1 MNTSPMTSSNAANG
15 AVRWVV
21 VIAAIALIFDGY
33 DLVVFGTIVSTL
45 LADPSQL
52 GQLDEAAA
60 GLLGSYALLGVMVG
74 ALSTGAIGDYIG
86 RRKAMIT
93 GIIWFSVGMGL
104 TALASDTLWFGIL
117 RFLTGMGVGAIV
129 ATAGA
134 VVAEFAPK
142 NRRNYYNA
150 IVYSGVPAGGVLA
163 SLLAMVLS
171 DVIGWRGLFLIGALP
186 LLFLLPMAWFKLPES
201 PQWLLSRGRVAEA
214 REVAA
219 RTGML
224 LELPSDADAGQLKA
238 ERVGFA
244 ALATRRYALPTA
256 LLGMMSFAGLLLT
269 YGLNTW
275 MPEIMQQ
282 AGYGKSHSLL
292 FLLVLNLAAVFGG
305 LLASVA
311 ADRVG
316 PKQVVAL
323 TFFLAALAMVLLT
336 LKLPLGLLLSLVAVA
351 GVGTIGTQVLIYG
364 FVSNYYHSAAR
375 GAGVAWC
382 AGFGRLGGIFGPLL
396 GGVLLSAGVSPGTA
410 FYVFAAVAIVGTL
423 VTTCVPMTRSAAQ
436 RSAQEE
442 LAAAGAGK

>member
-1 MNTSPMTSSNAANG
+1 MTSSTAANG

-104 TALASDTLWFGIL
+104 TALATDTLWFGIL

-396 GGVLLSAGVSPGTA
+396 GGLLLSAGVSPGTA

>member
-1 MNTSPMTSSNAANG
+1 MTSSTAANG

-104 TALASDTLWFGIL
+104 TALAPDTLWFGIL

-396 GGVLLSAGVSPGTA
+396 GGLLLSAGVSPGTA

>member
-1 MNTSPMTSSNAANG
+1 MTSSNAANG

-104 TALASDTLWFGIL
+104 TALAPDTLWFGIL

-396 GGVLLSAGVSPGTA
+396 GGLLLSAGVSPGTA

-423 VTTCVPMTRSAAQ
+423 VTTCVPRTRSAAQ

>member
-1 MNTSPMTSSNAANG
+1 MTSSTAANG

-104 TALASDTLWFGIL
+104 TALAPDTLWFGIL

>member
-104 TALASDTLWFGIL
+104 TALASETLWFGIL

-142 NRRNYYNA
+142 NSRNYYNA

>member
-1 MNTSPMTSSNAANG
+1 MTSSNAANG

-142 NRRNYYNA
+142 NRRNYYNS

-323 TFFLAALAMVLLT
+323 TFFLSALAMVLLT

-423 VTTCVPMTRSAAQ
+423 VTTCVPMTRSDAQ

>member
-1 MNTSPMTSSNAANG
+1 MTSSNAANG

-104 TALASDTLWFGIL
+104 TALAPDTLWFGIL

-323 TFFLAALAMVLLT
+323 TFFLAALAMVLLP

>member
-1 MNTSPMTSSNAANG
+1 MTSSTAANG

-104 TALASDTLWFGIL
+104 TALATDTLWFGIL

>member
-1 MNTSPMTSSNAANG
+1 MTSSNAANG

-104 TALASDTLWFGIL
+104 TALASYTLWFGIL

-396 GGVLLSAGVSPGTA
+396 GGLLLSAGVSPGTA

-423 VTTCVPMTRSAAQ
+423 VTTCVPRTRSAAQ

>member
-1 MNTSPMTSSNAANG
+1 MTSSTAANG

-104 TALASDTLWFGIL
+104 TALAPDTLWFGIL

-201 PQWLLSRGRVAEA
+201 PQWLLSRGRVAAA